1 MATGVEGEQPVSTD
15 PTASQRRPPPP
26 PAPPVRTGGFIATD
40 VWTPPKTN
48 PMAIASLALSLF
60 WLGGLG
66 SVGAVVLGHM
76 AKREIARSQ
85 GRQTGANLA
94 TAGLVIGY
102 IGLVIMALYLLI
114 YVAAL
119 ANA

>member
-1 MATGVEGEQPVSTD
+1 MNTD
-15 PTASQRRPPPP
+15 PSPPQRRPPPP
-26 PAPPVRTGGFIATD
+26 PGPPARTGGQVVTD

-48 PMAIASLALSLF
+48 PMAIGSLVLSLL

-76 AKREIARSQ
+76 SKREIACSQ
-85 GRQTGANLA
+85 GRQSGANLA

-102 IGLVIMALYLLI
+102 IGLAIMLVYLLI
-114 YVAAL
+114 
-119 ANA
+119 

>member
-1 MATGVEGEQPVSTD
+1 V
-15 PTASQRRPPPP
+15 
-26 PAPPVRTGGFIATD
+26 TD
-40 VWTPPKTN
+40 VWTPPTTN
-48 PMAIASLALSLF
+48 AMAIGSLVLSLL

-76 AKREIARSQ
+76 SKREIARSQ
-85 GRQTGANLA
+85 GRQSGANLA

-102 IGLVIMALYLLI
+102 IGLAIMAIYLLV